1 LKCLTSKMNMTVS
14 TENPYQSPQ
23 TVIAEPRQSPP
34 QIDWKSILKRW
45 EILRIPYNLIVGLA
59 GLLTLAMIPPS
70 LLPHAVG
77 EAIVYG
83 LVANVM
89 YLLGPVTELYLNWF
103 VDAWEDRSVPEW
115 VARFVRSAYLT
126 ALLFVGGSLFS
137 VGLTLLIGVSH
148 LFAIALP
155 NQQ

>member
-1 LKCLTSKMNMTVS
+1 MTVP

-23 TVIAEPRQSPP
+23 TVFIGPRQSPT

-70 LLPHAVG
+70 FLPNAVV

-83 LVANVM
+83 LVANAM
-89 YLLGPVTELYLNWF
+89 YLLGPVTELYLDWF
-103 VDAWEDRSVPEW
+103 VDAWEDRFVPGW
-115 VARFVRSAYLT
+115 VARFVRSRCLT

-137 VGLTLLIGVSH
+137 VGLTLAIGLSEAFVV
-148 LFAIALP
+148 ALP